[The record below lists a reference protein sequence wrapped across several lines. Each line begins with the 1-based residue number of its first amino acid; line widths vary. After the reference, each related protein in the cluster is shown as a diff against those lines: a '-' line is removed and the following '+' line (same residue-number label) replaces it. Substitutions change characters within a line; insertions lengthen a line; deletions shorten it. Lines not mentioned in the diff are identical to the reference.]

1 MYRRL
6 FSGSVER
13 GRTASFLSAMAESSQ
28 HQAERGIRA
37 RTNVWGAMTG
47 RTNEV
52 MIVSDFNTL
61 DDLEKFTELAAE
73 DATFATIRRAV
84 RAEMVYE
91 DSDVS
96 LQRLAYHS
104 EGLYSS
110 EEATKPQKYMRTLR
124 GEVLPGRHREF
135 VMSVSQ
141 ALAYQ
146 KERGIDAVTSV
157 WTNVTGATSAVATVA
172 EFSSLAELEKF
183 DELAQGDQDFARLRK
198 ATREAMVFHTSEVH
212 IYRNLL

>member
-13 GRTASFLSAMAESSQ
+13 GRTRTFLAAMEESAA
-28 HQAERGIRA
+28 HQLERGIRA
-37 RTNVWGAMTG
+37 RTTVWGAMTG
-47 RTNEV
+47 QTNEV

-73 DATFATIRRAV
+73 DATFASVRRAV
-84 RAEMVYE
+84 RAEMVY
-91 DSDVS
+91 DHSDVS

-110 EEATKPQKYMRTLR
+110 EEATAPLKYMRILT

-135 VMSVSQ
+135 VMSISQ
-141 ALAYQ
+141 ALAFQ
-146 KERGIDAVTSV
+146 KDRGIGAVTSV
-157 WTNVTGATSAVATVA
+157 WTNVTGATSAVSVVG
-172 EFSSLAELEKF
+172 EFNSLDELEKF
-183 DELAQGDQDFARLRK
+183 DELSQEDQEFAKLRR
-198 ATREAMVFHTSEVH
+198 ATREAMVFHTSEVQLL
-212 IYRNLL
+212 RNLL

>member
-13 GRTASFLSAMAESSQ
+13 GRTRTFLAAMEESAA
-28 HQAERGIRA
+28 HQLERGIRA
-37 RTNVWGAMTG
+37 RTTVWGAMTG

-52 MIVSDFNTL
+52 MIISDFNTL

-73 DATFATIRRAV
+73 DATFASVRRAV
-84 RAEMVYE
+84 RTEMVYE
-91 DSDVS
+91 HSDVK

-110 EEATKPQKYMRTLR
+110 EEATAPLKYMRTLV

-135 VMSVSQ
+135 VMSISQ

-146 KERGIDAVTSV
+146 KDRGIDAVTSV
-157 WTNVTGATSAVATVA
+157 WTNVTGATSALSVVG
-172 EFSSLAELEKF
+172 EFSSLDELEKF
-183 DELAQGDQDFARLRK
+183 DELSQGDREFAQLRR
-198 ATREAMVFHTSEVH
+198 ATREAMVFHTSEVQLL
-212 IYRNLL
+212 RNLL